1 MISMKSESV
10 ISERGQVTLPK
21 ELRDHLG
28 LAPGMRVSF
37 VPSPQGILIRK
48 ASSQAAPFREVFGV
62 IKDGVSTDDYLRRTR
77 GKVE

>member
-1 MISMKSESV
+1 MKSESV

-21 ELRDHLG
+21 KLREHLG
-28 LAPGMRVSF
+28 LAPGVKVTF

-48 ASSQAAPFREVFGV
+48 SGSRAASLREVFGI
-62 IKDGVSTDDYLRRTR
+62 IKDRVGTDAYLRRTR